1 LSGFAGVACALPPAG
16 PGSLCA
22 GQAIPQAVTQ
32 RWNQGQSLLQQASGA
47 GRAKQTR
54 RFLVKAAKA
63 FRGAAKQAV
72 LAGKHGHLS
81 PACVDALRSPLTDA
95 AVRASHLASTL

>member
-1 LSGFAGVACALPPAG
+1 LSGFAGIACALPD
-16 PGSLCA
+16 PGILGACA
-22 GQAIPQAVTQ
+22 GQPIPQAVTQ
-32 RWNQGQSLLQQASGA
+32 RSDQGRSLLQRASGA

-81 PACVDALRSPLTDA
+81 AACVDALRSPLTDTA
-95 AVRASHLASTL
+95 ARAARLAATL